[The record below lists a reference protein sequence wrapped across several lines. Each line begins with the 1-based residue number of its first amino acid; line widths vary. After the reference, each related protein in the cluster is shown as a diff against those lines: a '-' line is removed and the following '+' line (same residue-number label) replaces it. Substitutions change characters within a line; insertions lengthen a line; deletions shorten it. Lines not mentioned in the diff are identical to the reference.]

1 MSEGG
6 VKKVFAVGFFN
17 GGYWAPALAAR
28 GDTDAAVSY
37 YGAYSEGGK
46 FRG

>member
-6 VKKVFAVGFFN
+6 VKKVFAVGFSN
-17 GGYWAPALAAR
+17 GGYWTAALAAR
-28 GDTDAAVSY
+28 GDIDATVSY
-37 YGAYSEGGK
+37 YGAYSEGGT

>member
-6 VKKVFAVGFFN
+6 VKKVFAVGFSN
-17 GGYWAPALAAR
+17 GGYWAAALAAR
-28 GDTDAAVSY
+28 GDIDAAVSY